1 MVRSNDWLTA
11 GQRYPSVG
19 RRGHR
24 GRPKCGSTGLQNPC
38 QGRRHV
44 TYQLH
49 KRHFEH
55 LSMSNVPPQTVWNA
69 TKHWLLPLCF
79 ALKIKM
85 LLRSVVCV
93 QHKKKKVKKLF
104 LTLLSTPSNFRK
116 MNEIRSARG
125 TWCNNWNRI
134 LAALNGSTAKRG
146 AGGCRENQGNARRQ
160 RAEQVHA
167 ASTPMHKLFSG
178 HTRIRSPKWKQG
190 HLGPQLLPH

>member
-1 MVRSNDWLTA
+1 MQIAPIKLTKLPPNKHRKQRENLWKATSHQRHCLLQKRRKTTESNLGQHLEKAFGYLRPSACLGTQATRSANLTGGVMVRSNDWLTA

-93 QHKKKKVKKLF
+93 QHKKKK
-104 LTLLSTPSNFRK
+104 
-116 MNEIRSARG
+116 
-125 TWCNNWNRI
+125 
-134 LAALNGSTAKRG
+134 
-146 AGGCRENQGNARRQ
+146 
-160 RAEQVHA
+160 
-167 ASTPMHKLFSG
+167 
-178 HTRIRSPKWKQG
+178 
-190 HLGPQLLPH
+190 